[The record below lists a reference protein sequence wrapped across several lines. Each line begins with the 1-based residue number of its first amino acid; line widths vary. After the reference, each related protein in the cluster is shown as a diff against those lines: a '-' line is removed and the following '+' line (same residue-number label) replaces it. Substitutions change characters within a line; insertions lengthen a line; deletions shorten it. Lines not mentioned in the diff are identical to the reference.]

1 MSILEN
7 FKLDNKVAIVT
18 GAGKG
23 IGAAIAKAFADAGAD
38 VVLAARTQSDL
49 EGVAKMIESSGR
61 RAVIAPTD
69 VLDYAQLQRLA
80 DTTMAEFG
88 RIDIL
93 VNNAGG
99 FPPKPALQTSA
110 EEFES
115 AFRFNVGTAY
125 EMTRICARLMVDS
138 AQEGAVLNISSIAGH
153 KPTPC
158 FAAYGTAKGALSLL
172 TQELAQEFAPKVRV
186 NAIAVGSTKTDALNT
201 VLTPEVEQTMVD
213 LTPMARL
220 GEVEDIALGALY
232 LCSPAASYVTG
243 DILGVNGGLE
253 RLNMVMPRAW
263 GGHG

>member
-1 MSILEN
+1 VSLLN
-7 FKLDNKVAIVT
+7 KFRLDDQVAVIT

-23 IGAAIAKAFADAGAD
+23 IGAAIARAFAEAGAD
-38 VVLAARTQSDL
+38 VVIGARTEADL
-49 EGVAKMIESSGR
+49 ETVAADVAALGR
-61 RAVIAPTD
+61 RAVVVPTD
-69 VLDYAQLQRLA
+69 VLDFGQLQNLA
-80 DTTMAEFG
+80 DRAMAEFG

-99 FPPKPALQTSA
+99 FPPKPVAQTTA
-110 EEFES
+110 AEFEG
-115 AFRFNVGTAY
+115 AFRFNVTTAY
-125 EMTRICARLMVDS
+125 ELSRICAPLMAETSDNPS
-138 AQEGAVLNISSIAGH
+138 ILNISSIAGH

-158 FAAYGTAKGALSLL
+158 FSAYGTAKGALSLL
-172 TQELAQEFAPKVRV
+172 TRELAQEFAPRVRV

-201 VLTPEVEQTMVD
+201 VLNAEVEQVMVE

-253 RLNMVMPRAW
+253 RLNMQMPRAW
-263 GGHG
+263 GGMG